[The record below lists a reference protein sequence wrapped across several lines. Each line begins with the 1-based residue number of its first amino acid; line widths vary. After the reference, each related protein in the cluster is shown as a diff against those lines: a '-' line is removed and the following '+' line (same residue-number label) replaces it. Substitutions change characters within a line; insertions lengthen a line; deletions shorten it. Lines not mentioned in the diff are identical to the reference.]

1 MLYLYIKYKFISINK
16 MGVWKGWYEQNGNK
30 HEMRLKKFKVKGNKI
45 QGKGKDEVGEFEF
58 MGFYTQD
65 KNVQFVK

>member
-1 MLYLYIKYKFISINK
+1 

>member
-1 MLYLYIKYKFISINK
+1 

-30 HEMRLKKFKVKGNKI
+30 YEMKLNKFKVKGNKI
-45 QGKGKDEVGEFEF
+45 QGEGKDEVGEFEF
-58 MGFYTQD
+58 MGSYTQD